1 MHISILCSEFAP
13 FTDSPLSAVTAGL
26 AAQMVRNGAE
36 VSLIMPLAASA
47 APAPVPLARRLN
59 RVEVSADGDTASFV
73 RFDGRT
79 AAGVNVLLLDG
90 GGVSTPGLLGAAAT
104 ALLDGGGMPSCDGV
118 VVMNGAFR
126 PVRPNGASWR
136 IVHVICGDGPEVVIG
151 PDDGL
156 LVMGRGTARRLT
168 AQGGAAGRMVADGRA
183 LVLPMATSVAVP
195 TDFDKP
201 SWKARCQYDW
211 GLPVADVPLVFWGD
225 TRQMDVDVLRRLL
238 RQDVQVV
245 LIGAPSEILTG
256 LADEYPDRL
265 ALLPGGELTAVTAG
279 CDFQL
284 CADARQVADCLPLQT
299 VPLVHRDAADATVDL
314 DSSLSS
320 GSAVH
325 FGDGT
330 GRTMEGAFG
339 EAVAAC
345 RHRDSF
351 VLLRHRL
358 SHLAHPWTKTA
369 AALDALL
376 GSAI

>member
-1 MHISILCSEFAP
+1 MHISILCSESAP
-13 FTDSPLSAVTAGL
+13 FTDSPLSAVTSGL

-36 VSLIMPLAASA
+36 VSLIMPLAVSA
-47 APAPVPLARRLN
+47 DPAPVPLARRLN
-59 RVEVSADGDTASFV
+59 RVEVSADGATASFV

-90 GGVSTPGLLGAAAT
+90 GGPSTPGLLGAAAI
-104 ALLDGGGMPSCDGV
+104 ALLDGGGMPCDV
-118 VVMNGAFR
+118 VVVVNGAFR
-126 PVRPNGASWR
+126 PVRSDGAPWR
-136 IVHVICGDGPEVVIG
+136 IVHVICGDGTGEVIG

-156 LVMGRGTARRLT
+156 LVLGRGTARRLIT
-168 AQGGAAGRMVADGRA
+168 MGGIAGRMLADGRA
-183 LVLPMATSVAVP
+183 LVLPVATAVTVP

-211 GLPVADVPLVFWGD
+211 GLPVADVPLFFLGNAQWID
-225 TRQMDVDVLRRLL
+225 TDILRRLL

-245 LIGAPSEILTG
+245 LMGTPSEILTG

-265 ALLPGGELTAVTAG
+265 AQLPGGELTAVTAG

-284 CADARQVADCLPLQT
+284 CADVQQVADCLPLQT
-299 VPLVHRDAADATVDL
+299 FPLVHRDAADATVDL
-314 DSSLSS
+314 DPSLSS

-330 GRTMEGAFG
+330 GRTLEGAFG
-339 EAVAAC
+339 EAVAAY

-351 VLLRHRL
+351 ALLRTRL
-358 SHLAHPWTKTA
+358 SMLAHPWTKTA
-369 AALDALL
+369 TALDALL
-376 GSAI
+376 GSAV